1 MTTTNAEELRAR
13 LTTPRRKAKLIF
25 PTALRMELE
34 AACGFTDDE
43 LAVLRLCGRGWA
55 YAQIAQELHCSS
67 ETVRNRVRAIKDK
80 IAAVI

>member
-13 LTTPRRKAKLIF
+13 LTTPRKKTKLVF
-25 PTALRMELE
+25 PAALRLELE
-34 AACGFTDDE
+34 AACDFTDDE

-55 YAQIAQELHCSS
+55 YTQIAQELHCSS

>member
-13 LTTPRRKAKLIF
+13 LTTPRRKTKLVF
-25 PTALRMELE
+25 PTALRLELE

-55 YAQIAQELHCSS
+55 YMPRSRKSC
-67 ETVRNRVRAIKDK
+67 
-80 IAAVI
+80 IAAARPCATASAR